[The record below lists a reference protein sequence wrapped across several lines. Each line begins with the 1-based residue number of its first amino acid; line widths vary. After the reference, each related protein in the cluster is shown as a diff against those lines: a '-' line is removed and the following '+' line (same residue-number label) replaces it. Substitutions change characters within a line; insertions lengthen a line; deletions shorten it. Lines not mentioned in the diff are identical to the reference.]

1 MKQPSTTSQL
11 QRLNLAI
18 LCGFLL
24 ITGSLLMWALYRGP
38 AILSREDNPRLVE
51 AELRILRGKIVDR
64 NEVVL
69 AETVGSGKTLTRLY
83 SLTNSGPAVG
93 YYSFRH
99 GTAGVEEGFDTILS
113 GKNWS
118 ESDLFWQ
125 QMLHMPREGSDIQ
138 ISLDAFLQQTAD
150 SLMGEYIGAILLLEI
165 GSGNEADILAMVSH
179 PSYDPNLLDAAFDT
193 LVEDERS
200 PLLNRAIQGQYQPG
214 LVLMPMITA
223 VAIERGIISLE
234 NIVVNANRPIP
245 IAEQVTDC
253 EVTPPLQTNW
263 SDVLTYRCPG
273 PMVDLGDR
281 LGLPSLTSIFATF
294 SLAET
299 PTLPLNTETVVLEP
313 LADAALAGI
322 GQDNLTVTPL
332 QVALAWAAII
342 RNGTIPQPVLVT
354 AVQNEHDEWEPV
366 VVEGGGETAVSA
378 QTSRQIRQAL
388 PKFEKTT
395 EFSVRVLSGPDK
407 SVNSW
412 YLGAVDNQ
420 IIVIVLEDVNELKVI
435 EEMGRSILN
444 VSQNP

>member
-1 MKQPSTTSQL
+1 
-11 QRLNLAI
+11 
-18 LCGFLL
+18 
-24 ITGSLLMWALYRGP
+24 
-38 AILSREDNPRLVE
+38 
-51 AELRILRGKIVDR
+51 
-64 NEVVL
+64 
-69 AETVGSGKTLTRLY
+69 
-83 SLTNSGPAVG
+83 
-93 YYSFRH
+93 
-99 GTAGVEEGFDTILS
+99 
-113 GKNWS
+113 
-118 ESDLFWQ
+118 
-125 QMLHMPREGSDIQ
+125 
-138 ISLDAFLQQTAD
+138 
-150 SLMGEYIGAILLLEI
+150 
-165 GSGNEADILAMVSH
+165 
-179 PSYDPNLLDAAFDT
+179 
-193 LVEDERS
+193 
-200 PLLNRAIQGQYQPG
+200 
-214 LVLMPMITA
+214 
-223 VAIERGIISLE
+223 
-234 NIVVNANRPIP
+234 
-245 IAEQVTDC
+245 
-253 EVTPPLQTNW
+253 
-263 SDVLTYRCPG
+263 
-273 PMVDLGDR
+273 MVDLGDR

-299 PTLPLNTETVVLEP
+299 PALPLNTETVVLEP

-366 VVEGGGETAVSA
+366 VVEGGG
-378 QTSRQIRQAL
+378 